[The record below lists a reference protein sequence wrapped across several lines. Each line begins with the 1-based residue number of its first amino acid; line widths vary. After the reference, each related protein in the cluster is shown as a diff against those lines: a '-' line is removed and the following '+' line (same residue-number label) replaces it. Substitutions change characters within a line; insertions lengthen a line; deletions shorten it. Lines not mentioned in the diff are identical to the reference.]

1 MCTRSSAY
9 IQAHSLALRWM
20 PGTAAGSGLR
30 VKSCI
35 ALPSTDFMPIQP
47 TQVYQ
52 KGDQISAVS
61 SSLWTLSLS
70 IPLGKSA
77 LLFCVSSYHNA
88 DSVSPLICNMFC
100 FLCKKKKKKEM
111 FCFFTLWKFLC
122 CLLLAFSFS
131 LYCTVTPFC
140 KMVLTAD
147 WAPVFWLLCTPITR
161 FFILQRVQCEN
172 MAPMNSTNSC
182 LLEADRK
189 CLINILWP
197 GFGCISQI
205 VSCNVLST
213 PPRGAFSFLLF

>member
-1 MCTRSSAY
+1 M
-9 IQAHSLALRWM
+9 QQ
-20 PGTAAGSGLR
+20 SGLR

-35 ALPSTDFMPIQP
+35 ALPSTDFMPIRL

-100 FLCKKKKKKEM
+100 FPCKKKRNVLL
-111 FCFFTLWKFLC
+111 FTLWKFLC

-140 KMVLTAD
+140 KMVLIAD
-147 WAPVFWLLCTPITR
+147 WAPVFWLLCTPITC
-161 FFILQRVQCEN
+161 FFICNASSVKTWLPWIPQTLASWR
-172 MAPMNSTNSC
+172 
-182 LLEADRK
+182 
-189 CLINILWP
+189 
-197 GFGCISQI
+197 QI
-205 VSCNVLST
+205 GSV
-213 PPRGAFSFLLF
+213 